1 MPPNGSLGKTAGGI
15 IEFHKSH
22 LHVKR
27 KKKLFEKYPLTLEK
41 FCIRVFIISISKR
54 KSCSICLWVRSLSRP
69 EFLHSQSGKRLPFR
83 PAWLKAMC
91 KIIMSTKSKQTVA
104 FSTNGGEVSIT
115 GNVIESE
122 SHTQN
127 GQRSHLEAKMAR
139 GLQCVKC
146 KQNNPKLHKKCA
158 NSAFCLTVLQS
169 LGFHGSQLC
178 LQALAMT
185 CRSKRN
191 KSVIETV
198 KILTRKAPQ
207 KPPFLLY
214 LLFLFL
220 VHLGHFLSL
229 AASLDETASLA
240 ACL

>member
-1 MPPNGSLGKTAGGI
+1 MSN
-15 IEFHKSH
+15 E
-22 LHVKR
+22 

-158 NSAFCLTVLQS
+158 NSAFLFDCSSKFGFSWIPAVFASSCHDLQI
-169 LGFHGSQLC
+169 QKKQKC
-178 LQALAMT
+178 D
-185 CRSKRN
+185 RN
-191 KSVIETV
+191 CENIDAKSTP
-198 KILTRKAPQ
+198 KAPIFAVS
-207 KPPFLLY
+207 P
-214 LLFLFL
+214 
-220 VHLGHFLSL
+220 LSL
-229 AASLDETASLA
+229 SCPFGPLPLFGSFLGRDSFFGSLPLTSRHL
-240 ACL
+240 L